1 MAPKKSGGK
10 KKVVS
15 NRGFSTV
22 SVPRKKDVEEEQVVV
37 EAPAV
42 EEVAQELAPQAQG
55 VEDEWDPEASE
66 RHEFQAL
73 ADKIRLGSDKEVA
86 RVSKVSRVVINEGMD
101 DR

>member
-22 SVPRKKDVEEEQVVV
+22 SIPRKKDVEEEQVVEDV
-37 EAPAV
+37 AKEDEVVQQPALQV
-42 EEVAQELAPQAQG
+42 QAL
-55 VEDEWDPEASE
+55 EDEWDPEASE

-86 RVSKVSRVVINEGMD
+86 RVSKVSRVTQGTVLD
-101 DR
+101 VR